1 MSDYKPG
8 SAYSE
13 GFQSRMKGVSR
24 NTFNNENPVYISEYA
39 IDDTRFRC
47 IWNEPKR
54 SMLSADKSVGN
65 KIEKVFVNRAA
76 LEKLYG
82 RKNAS

>member
-1 MSDYKPG
+1 
-8 SAYSE
+8 
-13 GFQSRMKGVSR
+13 MKK
-24 NTFNNENPVYISEYA
+24 FLDWAANNENPVYISEYA